1 MALLFVQEEE
11 SPVLPNGP
19 ADPTPVAVIPPF
31 RIFNGPFV
39 AEPVVG
45 VQLVILV
52 VPITGA
58 VQSFVPRRVTICTGR
73 QVTGKV
79 HTAVVRLHPEL
90 FQAFY
95 GSGTTARGVAWKPVL

>member
-52 VPITGA
+52 VPVTGA
-58 VQSFVPRRVTICTGR
+58 VPVIRAASRN
-73 QVTGKV
+73 
-79 HTAVVRLHPEL
+79 HLHL
-90 FQAFY
+90 GA
-95 GSGTTARGVAWKPVL
+95 K